1 MMLPTLA
8 GILLAAALAATPSG
22 GGERQP
28 SGGGV
33 PMDAVEKVPAS
44 TETVVVPAE
53 PAAEE
58 RKPAGRLGAA
68 RKSLKLIV
76 YGPQGGVLDLERF
89 LSFIG
94 RADRREGADQKLS
107 GIFVFPPGDP
117 ASAQRPALEQK
128 GDLIVLSWEKL
139 SAAALSLPWPVAED
153 GFSSVWADKGGAG
166 YSDGDAVFLNEE
178 LAITQYRLFKES
190 LRKRTSDWSPIYK
203 PGAKARKTAEG
214 AQALMAAA
222 HAEKGGAARA
232 RAFDAALTAVS
243 LAWQKMLFEHGLQTA
258 LGSKRKAGLR
268 FGLTIDESIF
278 KRLDHYESI
287 ISAIKRSGANW
298 VRLVFRSNP
307 DDFTYASMR
316 SFTEYDSLV
325 AELRGQDPCFWAV
338 RRGLR
343 RSGLTIHRMDE
354 QFDRGPVLA
363 AAAFE
368 VEDDDCGGSV
378 YLKALGLVP
387 GLLALVLEAFEGED
401 RPGLLEVEQP
411 GEGSTAPRITS
422 QRLRLHPE
430 LTVASALRL
439 VRAANPF
446 YGAWTVVQGRL
457 LKVWQARAY
466 LGPEEVPER
475 MPGVALLNGTFL
487 LKCRNG
493 WIAPEI
499 VQHAQYQVLDAELY
513 CRKYVEKA

>member
-1 MMLPTLA
+1 MKICLFCQQGMGEVCLETLA
-8 GILLAAALAATPSG
+8 GRRH
-22 GGERQP
+22 E
-28 SGGGV
+28 V
-33 PMDAVEKVPAS
+33 VVFVPAAQFGVS
-44 TETVVVPAE
+44 T
-53 PAAEE
+53 
-58 RKPAGRLGAA
+58 
-68 RKSLKLIV
+68 SL
-76 YGPQGGVLDLERF
+76 GVLAESKGWQVLPAPTLTEAVLAESLTAFAPDLLVSATYPERF
-89 LSFIG
+89 PIH
-94 RADRREGADQKLS
+94 
-107 GIFVFPPGDP
+107 
-117 ASAQRPALEQK
+117 
-128 GDLIVLSWEKL
+128 VLRC
-139 SAAALSLPWPVAED
+139 A
-153 GFSSVWADKGGAG
+153 
-166 YSDGDAVFLNEE
+166 
-178 LAITQYRLFKES
+178 
-190 LRKRTSDWSPIYK
+190 
-203 PGAKARKTAEG
+203 
-214 AQALMAAA
+214 
-222 HAEKGGAARA
+222 
-232 RAFDAALTAVS
+232 
-243 LAWQKMLFEHGLQTA
+243 
-258 LGSKRKAGLR
+258 R
-268 FGLTIDESIF
+268 FGGINL
-278 KRLDHYESI
+278 H
-287 ISAIKRSGANW
+287 
-298 VRLVFRSNP
+298 P
-307 DDFTYASMR
+307 
-316 SFTEYDSLV
+316 SLLP
-325 AELRGQDPCFWAV
+325 ELRGQDPCFWAV